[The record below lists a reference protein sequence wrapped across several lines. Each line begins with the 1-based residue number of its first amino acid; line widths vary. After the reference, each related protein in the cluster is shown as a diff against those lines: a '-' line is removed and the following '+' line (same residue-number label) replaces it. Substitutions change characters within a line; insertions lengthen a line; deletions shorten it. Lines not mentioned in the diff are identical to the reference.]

1 MWRAP
6 MAMNSSAIKS
16 YLDRCGVKHSNL
28 GFKYLVSVF
37 MIVSAEA
44 DKNTVISEVYEK
56 VAKKYNAAPKSV
68 ERAIRYSI
76 KHHRVT
82 NKEFVI
88 RAIDKNF
95 MDYEPERDKRPR
107 KHKEYGLRV

>member
-1 MWRAP
+1 
-6 MAMNSSAIKS
+6 MAINSAAIKN

-28 GFKYLVSVF
+28 GFKYLVSVIL
-37 MIVSAEA
+37 IVSADA
-44 DKNTVISEVYEK
+44 DKNIVISEVYEK
-56 VAKKYNAAPKSV
+56 VAKKYNSAPKSI

-76 KHHRVT
+76 KHHGIT

-95 MDYEPERDKRPR
+95 VDYESERDKRLR
-107 KHKEYGLRV
+107 KQKEFGLRV